1 MLFVSCYIRPLF
13 FSLWTETVRIRLW
26 LSEED
31 SFAQSIGTVDEL
43 PTKKKKKEKR
53 ARIDPPVPC
62 PPIVISCTFLSLA
75 GDFCQLYQLREKLIT
90 GVVCNSCDTHTP
102 TVEQLIDFLLF
113 VYLTVINREYFF
125 GEKKNSKRRI
135 CSERTAANF
144 NWADPVVGFL
154 RFMFPPQLVSDCQLL
169 FLVLRG
175 VRLNCCIGL

>member
-1 MLFVSCYIRPLF
+1 MCVICILLHQATF
-13 FSLWTETVRIRLW
+13 FPFGLKRSASDFGCLKKTLL
-26 LSEED
+26 LSR
-31 SFAQSIGTVDEL
+31 SARSTNYQ
-43 PTKKKKKEKR
+43 KKKKKEKR

-125 GEKKNSKRRI
+125 GKNKNSKRRI